1 MLGELSSAGLAWLA
15 IDMAGPGG
23 SGSLVLSPGDA
34 RVIDIADPDAA
45 PATVNPLEPG
55 ARVPDPGARR
65 SPGRAVRS
73 GVRAGRTG
81 RHSHPGGAAANL
93 RGLWLGHSHRHGG
106 SRRGHGTRRPRFPA
120 AQNRHPGR
128 CRRARLQPEHAGG
141 RPRLPEHQ
149 AGRAVGWAG
158 RAFPRGRSPGRRSAP
173 ATRKR
178 ARHQQRCGRP
188 RYRVVP
194 GRRAPGPAGG
204 ATASAR
210 RRRPRPGQEFSGRP
224 AAHRRHRLCGA
235 PQRTPRRVVRT
246 PPGGRMVRSVARR
259 HRFLRRGRHRGSP
272 GRDGRIHRAP
282 AGGTRARRDRVAVR
296 PPSRGSCGA

>member
-1 MLGELSSAGLAWLA
+1 MLGELSSAGMAWLA

-34 RVIDIADPDAA
+34 RVIDIADPDAV
-45 PATVNPLEPG
+45 PAAVNPLEPAPG
-55 ARVPDPGARR
+55 YPIQAHADWLAGLFEAAFGLEEPVATAIRAGLRRTYAACGWDTRTGTAAPGAVTAPVVPAFRQLR
-65 SPGRAVRS
+65 TGILAATGELGYSQS
-73 GVRAGRTG
+73 MQTGVRGFL
-81 RHSHPGGAAANL
+81 S
-93 RGLWLGHSHRHGG
+93 
-106 SRRGHGTRRPRFPA
+106 TRLDA
-120 AQNRHPGR
+120 
-128 CRRARLQPEHAGG
+128 L
-141 RPRLPEHQ
+141 
-149 AGRAVGWAG
+149 WAG
-158 RAFPRGRSPGRRSAP
+158 PRPFPRGRSPGRRSAP

-194 GRRAPGPAGG
+194 GRRAPGQAGG

-246 PPGGRMVRSVARR
+246 PPGGRMVRSVARG
-259 HRFLRRGRHRGSP
+259 HRFLRRGRDRGSP